1 MNKNFEQYK
10 EFFTGKAETFAE
22 LTKQASALSAVRDK
36 CEPTADELA
45 LYTDKVDAAAA
56 NLCEVYRAQRISELL
71 AMGTGAKMWAE
82 FLANR
87 KCKTVRVRFDTKA
100 GKYIVVEDMRG
111 YINYPELNRAYIQE
125 ESARKDKAGE
135 IYDVADLTIAADRKF
150 NTYAHLV
157 FADLYKVFIEH
168 NLGKAAAGEKA
179 YTMQARNGAEVK
191 AKIPSVTQMQKDM
204 DELLYLLLPADL
216 LAKYKLHFVKAD
228 VRKMGVA
235 LNGANTEVFKA
246 KGDGFAYHWFLK
258 TIQERIEGKVST
270 VIVEEH
276 GMDKV
281 RTIEQGA
288 TDAQKDAAKASARK
302 TSQPAKAEP
311 KAKTEAAAK

>member
-10 EFFTGKAETFAE
+10 ATFTGKASTFAD
-22 LTKQASALSAVRDK
+22 LTRQASALSAVRDK
-36 CEPTADELA
+36 CEPTAEELT
-45 LYTDKVDAAAA
+45 LYESKVDAAAA
-56 NLCEVYRAQRISELL
+56 NLCEIYRDERISELL
-71 AMGTGAKMWAE
+71 ALGTGSAMWSE

-87 KCKTVRVRFDTKA
+87 KCKTARVKYDGKA
-100 GKYIVVEDMRG
+100 GKYVAAEDMRG
-111 YINYPELNRAYIQE
+111 RINYPELNAAYIKA
-125 ESARKDKAGE
+125 ESARKEQAGE
-135 IYDVADLTIAADRKF
+135 VFDVADLTIAADRKF

-168 NLGKAAAGEKA
+168 NLGKTAAGEKA
-179 YTMQARNGAEVK
+179 YTMQTRKGAEVK
-191 AKIPSVTQMQKDM
+191 GKIPSVTQMQKDL
-204 DELLYLLLPADL
+204 DSLLYMLLPADL
-216 LAKYKLHFVKAD
+216 LAKHKLHLVKAD

-235 LNGANTEVFKA
+235 ISGANAEVLKA
-246 KGDGFAYHWFLK
+246 KGDGHAFNWLLNI
-258 TIQERIEGKVST
+258 IQERIEGKLSA

-302 TSQPAKAEP
+302 ISKAAKA
-311 KAKTEAAAK
+311 KDTTAA

>member
-10 EFFTGKAETFAE
+10 GFFTGKAETFAE

-45 LYTDKVDAAAA
+45 LYESKVDAAAA
-56 NLCEVYRAQRISELL
+56 NLCEIYRAQRISELL
-71 AMGTGAKMWAE
+71 ALGTGSKMWTE
-82 FLANR
+82 FLAHR
-87 KCKTVRVRFDTKA
+87 TCKTARVRFDGKA
-100 GKYIVVEDMRG
+100 GKYVATEDNRG
-111 YINYPELNRAYIQE
+111 RINYPELNAAYIRE

-135 IYDVADLTIAADRKF
+135 VYDVADLTIAANRKF

-168 NLGKAAAGEKA
+168 NLGKTAAGEKS
-179 YTMQARNGAEVK
+179 YVMQTRKGAEVK
-191 AKIPSVTQMQKDM
+191 GKIPSITQMQKDL
-204 DELLYLLLPADL
+204 DELLHLLLPANML
-216 LAKYKLHFVKAD
+216 EAHKLHLVKAD

-235 LNGANTEVFKA
+235 ISGATATELKA
-246 KGDGFAYHWFLK
+246 KGDGHAFNWLLNI
-258 TIQERIEGKVST
+258 IQERIENKATT

-302 TSQPAKAEP
+302 TSKPAKVEP
-311 KAKTEAAAK
+311 KAKTAAAAK